1 MTPLSRKTI
10 QHFTHSHSLREVSAD
25 SEFLC
30 GGCKTLGS
38 SFRYG
43 CELCDFDLHD
53 HCGTCP
59 IELSSFLHEHGLKLV
74 IRKPKATRQN
84 DRFCDL
90 CGDLVEGLFY
100 RCSICDFDVHPLCT
114 QLPEDVRHAMHPYHP
129 LRLQRSVPGR
139 CMVCND
145 TCKSWHYRCGLCSF
159 DLHLECVLSPCKGA
173 MPATST
179 ARSLPMPPPS
189 PVFSHCYGYDYG
201 ANPFPPPPNSAYA
214 YGFPV
219 APRYFGPY
227 DHDGYGILSSSFQT
241 NFHCQHGN
249 SSQGQGGAGKV
260 RKKMHAIAGKLAL
273 GVLSN
278 VVFGT

>member
-25 SEFLC
+25 SEILC
-30 GGCKTLGS
+30 GGCKTL
-38 SFRYG
+38 
-43 CELCDFDLHD
+43 
-53 HCGTCP
+53 
-59 IELSSFLHEHGLKLV
+59 
-74 IRKPKATRQN
+74 
-84 DRFCDL
+84 
-90 CGDLVEGLFY
+90 
-100 RCSICDFDVHPLCT
+100 
-114 QLPEDVRHAMHPYHP
+114 EDVRHAMHPYHP
-129 LRLQRSVPGR
+129 LRLQRSVPGK

-173 MPATST
+173 MPTTST
-179 ARSLPMPPPS
+179 ARSLKTPMPPPS
-189 PVFSHCYGYDYG
+189 PVFSHCYGYGYG

-214 YGFPV
+214 YGVPV
-219 APRYFGPY
+219 APPYFGPY

-260 RKKMHAIAGKLAL
+260 RKKMYAIAGKLAL

-278 VVFGT
+278 VVFGTLSL